1 MKTKT
6 CLYCT
11 CKGQLEKLLPAADL
25 RSALGDTVE
34 LIPADCLCDA
44 ASCAALAQPL
54 KDALPEGSRVVAA
67 ACARLARGG
76 EALRHAAENLAGFR
90 TGLADIREGCA
101 WQQSGTAARV
111 AQAAAAVNAAFAGLD
126 RQAPPEAAQQDLP
139 ARVLVVGAGPAGM
152 AAASTLA
159 ALGADVTLA
168 EKRPVP
174 GGMLNQIGV
183 LFPAMASAGDIKSAL
198 PLDGVKLL
206 AGTDVASLSRR
217 GALYEAQLRKAGA
230 VTAEAFSAV
239 IIATGAMPV
248 LPGKALRAGEVKGVI
263 SQMELD
269 TLLSQVEQG
278 KKEKDAL
285 PHDAVF
291 VQCVHARTDEEPYC
305 SAVCCPT
312 AVKNALRLKRLDP
325 ACRVTVLNRQMVM
338 PGIALEKLYREAMR
352 SGVRFLHV
360 DSIDSLRVEGEGSVE
375 AVVVPARPG
384 CAEER
389 IEADRLVCSTPLR
402 PAPAAAAFAGAL
414 GLRMEAMGF
423 LRGHEP
429 AHPLESDA
437 EGVFVCGSAR
447 WPAYAAQALDQGRA
461 AAVLAMRWLRE
472 RRMPM
477 AEVCG
482 RGPAARI
489 QAELCSGCG
498 RCEAACPHGACAVGA
513 DGISHVEPSLCRSC
527 GTCAAV
533 CPCKAAILPEALPA
547 PRELAALCGAS
558 PRITRRVL

>member
-1 MKTKT
+1 MPGGT
-6 CLYCT
+6 
-11 CKGQLEKLLPAADL
+11 
-25 RSALGDTVE
+25 R
-34 LIPADCLCDA
+34 I
-44 ASCAALAQPL
+44 
-54 KDALPEGSRVVAA
+54 VVAA
-67 ACARLARGG
+67 CPRLARGG
-76 EALRHAAENLAGFR
+76 EALRNAKESFPGFR
-90 TGLADIREGCA
+90 AGLADIREGCA
-101 WQQSGTAARV
+101 WQQSGAAARTV
-111 AQAAAAVNAAFAGLD
+111 QAAATVNAAFAGLD
-126 RQAPPEAAQQDLP
+126 RQIPAEPDMEDVPP
-139 ARVLVVGAGPAGM
+139 RVLVIGAGPAGM

-159 ALGADVTLA
+159 AMGADVTLA
-168 EKRPVP
+168 EKRPAP
-174 GGMLNQIGV
+174 GGMLNQLGL
-183 LFPAMASAGDIKSAL
+183 LFPSMENASSVKNAM
-198 PLDGVKLL
+198 PLEGVRLL
-206 AGTDVASLSRR
+206 AATDVSAIVRS
-217 GALYEAQLRKAGA
+217 GPLYEAQMKKAGT
-230 VTAEAFSAV
+230 VTEETFSAV

-248 LPGKALRAGEVKGVI
+248 LPGKALRAGELKGVI

-325 ACRVTVLNRQMVM
+325 ECRVTVLNRQMVM

-437 EGVFVCGSAR
+437 EGVFICGSAR